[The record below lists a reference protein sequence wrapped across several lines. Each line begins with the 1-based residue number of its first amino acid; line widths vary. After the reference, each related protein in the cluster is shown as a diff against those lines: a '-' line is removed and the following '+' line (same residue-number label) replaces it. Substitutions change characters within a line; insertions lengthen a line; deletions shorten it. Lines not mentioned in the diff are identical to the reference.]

1 MAKISVSIKSRR
13 SRKTTRRPG
22 GPKPASGNRS
32 SRAARPAASLP
43 AIPPPGQGKRG
54 EQGYLGYLLRQAQS
68 AARLTLERA
77 LAELGVTPPQFIVL
91 TMLKAYPGL
100 SGADLARVALLTPQT
115 VGVIIRNL
123 ERDGAI
129 RKTPHPVHG
138 RVLQWTL
145 TRRGL
150 MLLEKCRRPVM
161 ALERR
166 LAAGLSPQALRAIRR
181 WLAQIAA
188 DLQD

>member
-1 MAKISVSIKSRR
+1 M
-13 SRKTTRRPG
+13 
-22 GPKPASGNRS
+22 
-32 SRAARPAASLP
+32 
-43 AIPPPGQGKRG
+43 
-54 EQGYLGYLLRQAQS
+54 
-68 AARLTLERA
+68 ERA
-77 LAELGVTPPQFIVL
+77 LAELGVTPPQFLVL

-129 RKTPHPVHG
+129 LKTPHPVHG

-145 TRRGL
+145 TPHGAD
-150 MLLEKCRRPVM
+150 LLQKCRRHAH

-166 LAAGLSPQALRAIRR
+166 LADGLSEKELATIRR
-181 WLAQIAA
+181 WLAKIAV
-188 DLQD
+188 DLQSGS